1 MLPVYTNVSRL
12 PRYLTDVTLDT
23 STENFYWGS
32 RLIGALAD
40 PCYGSSIQNI
50 ERYHNAVTTRGR
62 QLIREYDRKMIGNN
76 DFSLMEEANRKL
88 CDMAKEQ
95 TIQTLNK
102 VLLEA
107 STHMKNGYNRA
118 DN

>member
-1 MLPVYTNVSRL
+1 MPK
-12 PRYLTDVTLDT
+12 YLSDVTLDT

-40 PCYGSSIQNI
+40 QHYAACIQMI
-50 ERYHNAVTTRGR
+50 ERYQNAVTVKGR
-62 QLIREYDRKMIGNN
+62 QLIREYDQKIGESG
-76 DFSLMEEANRKL
+76 DFSLTAQANEKL
-88 CDMAKEQ
+88 CAMAKEQ
-95 TIQTLNK
+95 TIDTLNK

-107 STHMKNGYNRA
+107 STRMKNGYNRA